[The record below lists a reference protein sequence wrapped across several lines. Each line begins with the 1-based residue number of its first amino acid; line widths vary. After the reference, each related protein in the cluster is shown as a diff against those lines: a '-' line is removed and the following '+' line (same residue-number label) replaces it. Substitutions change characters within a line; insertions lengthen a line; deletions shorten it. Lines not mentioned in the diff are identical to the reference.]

1 MTFLY
6 RVDPE
11 AVAENNESS
20 PEILA
25 WKNNQ
30 LEVLVEMNKFKE
42 LKSCIMESDLGREVQ
57 RREERE
63 WRKKMEELVVLS
75 NRRDSAKVEGE
86 TEREWSAKMEEKQD
100 WMVATLNQLVSLNT
114 RNSGKAEDGTDH
126 NLFNL
131 LLSVSAA
138 FLFGFFACYL
148 LLTTNLH

>member
-1 MTFLY
+1 MTYLC

-11 AVAENNESS
+11 AVTENNECS

-30 LEVLVEMNKFKE
+30 LDVLVEMNKFKE

-63 WRKKMEELVVLS
+63 WRKKMEELVASL
-75 NRRDSAKVEGE
+75 NRRDSVKVEEE
-86 TEREWSAKMEEKQD
+86 TERGWRTKMEEKQD
-100 WMVATLNQLVSLNT
+100 SIVATLNQLVSLNT
-114 RNSGKAEDGTDH
+114 RNSDH

-138 FLFGFFACYL
+138 FLFGFFSCFL
-148 LLTTNLH
+148 LLATHLH